1 MNRVKTIETKLTQA
15 LSPTTLE
22 VIDESHLHIGHA
34 GAKSGKGHFRVR
46 IASEVFSD
54 KSRMAQHRMV
64 YDSLGDFMQSDI
76 HALAIEVLK

>member
-46 IASEVFSD
+46 IASEAFRD
-54 KSRMAQHRMV
+54 KSR
-64 YDSLGDFMQSDI
+64 
-76 HALAIEVLK
+76 